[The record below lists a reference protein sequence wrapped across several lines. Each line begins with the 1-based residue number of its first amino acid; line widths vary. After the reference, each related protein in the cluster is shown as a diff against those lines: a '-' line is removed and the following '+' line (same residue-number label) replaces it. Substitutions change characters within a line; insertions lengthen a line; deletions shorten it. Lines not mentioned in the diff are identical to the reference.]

1 MDGLRRD
8 LETKVAEVKSV
19 LENQQKRSL
28 QLNSQLTE
36 DLSDLKSS
44 IQNSTS
50 DIQEKITRQLD
61 TLSQVTEEEGRNRDV
76 TREKITRLVNEVQSQ
91 NVHLKLVRENSSEH
105 LSLVKK
111 MNTHFQVGGAFH
123 KLVLQESRGI
133 VDQ

>member
-36 DLSDLKSS
+36 DLSDVKSS

-61 TLSQVTEEEGRNRDV
+61 TLSQVTEEEGRNCDV

-91 NVHLKLVRENSSEH
+91 NVHLKLVRENYSEH
-105 LSLVKK
+105 LSFVKK
-111 MNTHFQVGGAFH
+111 MKENFQVGGA
-123 KLVLQESRGI
+123 
-133 VDQ
+133 